1 MELPME
7 KLIKHLDPIHESV
20 KSMAEKLL
28 EEEKELML
36 YFYRESRKRENEYK
50 TSDQFFQQ
58 TFKK

>member
-50 TSDQFFQQ
+50 T
-58 TFKK
+58 